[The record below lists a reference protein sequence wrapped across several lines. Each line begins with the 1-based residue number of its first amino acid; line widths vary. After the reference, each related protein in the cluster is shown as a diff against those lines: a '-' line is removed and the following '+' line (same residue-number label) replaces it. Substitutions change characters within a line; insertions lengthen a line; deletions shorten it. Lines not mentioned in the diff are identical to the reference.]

1 MKDIQ
6 HILER
11 IAHLEAVRSPYALAT
26 VVDVA
31 GSTYRGL
38 GARMLVESPEQS
50 EGTIGGGCLE
60 SDVREQA
67 AAAIEDGQ
75 PRLIQY
81 DATLEDD
88 IVLGTGLGCRGVTRV
103 LIEPISTGHRPLAV
117 DSLRASALESTHVVL
132 ATVFE
137 SEGIPGLM
145 PGQRLAM
152 GHEKPMH
159 CDIADELMRT
169 WVADEA
175 RVFWATREEKR
186 HLTAR
191 TLRYD
196 RGRGWAS
203 VLIETLRPPLHVWIF
218 GAGYDARPIVSLAS
232 SMGWRASVVDHR
244 PSFALPE
251 RFPDAHQVVLVSPHQ
266 WPDDLAIEPN
276 SAAIVMTH
284 SFLHDQFVLRHIL
297 PIGLDYIGILGPYQR
312 TQRLLGDLDERP
324 VSAPFAPVGL
334 DLGAETPEEIALSI
348 VAEIQ
353 ATRSGRGGGHLSFRS
368 GPIHNC

>member
-6 HILER
+6 LILER

-26 VVDVA
+26 VVHVS

-38 GARMLVESPEQS
+38 GARMLVESSEQS

-67 AAAIEDGQ
+67 AASIEDGQ
-75 PRLIQY
+75 PRLVHY
-81 DATLEDD
+81 DATSEDD
-88 IVLGTGLGCRGVTRV
+88 IVLGTGLGCGGVTRV
-103 LIEPISTGHRPLAV
+103 LIEPIRTGHRPLVV
-117 DSLRASALESTHVVL
+117 DFLRANALESMHVVL
-132 ATVFE
+132 ATAFE
-137 SEGIPGLM
+137 YEGIPGLV

-152 GHEKPMH
+152 GHDKPMG
-159 CDIADELMRT
+159 CDISDELVRA

-175 RVFWATREEKR
+175 RVRWAKREGKR
-186 HLTAR
+186 YSTAT
-191 TLRYD
+191 TLRYE

-203 VLIETLRPPLHVWIF
+203 VLIEMLRPPPHVWIF
-218 GAGYDARPIVSLAS
+218 GAGYDARPIVSLVS

-266 WPDDLAIEPN
+266 WPNDLAIEPN
-276 SAAIVMTH
+276 SVAIVMTH
-284 SFLHDQFVLRHIL
+284 SFLQDQFVLRHIA
-297 PIGLDYIGILGPYQR
+297 PIGLDYIGILGPHQR
-312 TQRLLGDLDERP
+312 TQRLLGDLEERP
-324 VSAPFAPVGL
+324 VRAPFAPVGL

-353 ATRSGRGGGHLSFRS
+353 ATRLGRVGGHLSLRS
-368 GPIHNC
+368 RSI

>member
-6 HILER
+6 RILER
-11 IAHLEAVRSPYALAT
+11 IAHLEAVGSPYAIAT
-26 VVDVA
+26 VVHVS

-67 AAAIEDGQ
+67 AAAVEDGQ
-75 PRLIQY
+75 LRIVQY
-81 DATLEDD
+81 DATSEDD
-88 IVLGTGLGCRGVTRV
+88 VVLGTGLGCGGVTRV
-103 LIEPISTGHRPLAV
+103 LIEPTITGHRTLAV
-117 DSLRASALESTHVVL
+117 DFLRASALECKHVVL

-152 GHEKPMH
+152 GHEKPMR
-159 CDIADELMRT
+159 CDISDDLVRAWIADEVRI
-169 WVADEA
+169 
-175 RVFWATREEKR
+175 RWASREEKR
-186 HLTAR
+186 YSTAT
-191 TLRYD
+191 TLRYE

-203 VLIETLRPPLHVWIF
+203 VLIEMLRPPLHVWIF
-218 GAGYDARPIVSLAS
+218 GAGYDALPIVSLAS

-244 PSFALPE
+244 PLFALPE
-251 RFPDAHQVVLVSPHQ
+251 RFPDAHQVILVSPHQ
-266 WPDDLAIEPN
+266 WPDDLGIEPN
-276 SAAIVMTH
+276 SAAIIMTH
-284 SFLHDQFVLRHIL
+284 SFLQDQFVLRHIS
-297 PIGLDYIGILGPYQR
+297 PIGLDYIGILGPHKR
-312 TQRLLGDLDERP
+312 TQRLLEDIEERP
-324 VSAPFAPVGL
+324 VHAPFAPVGL

-353 ATRSGRGGGHLSFRS
+353 ATRLGRGGGHLSLRS
-368 GPIHNC
+368 ESIHTG

>member
-11 IAHLEAVRSPYALAT
+11 IAHLEAVHSPYALAT

-75 PRLIQY
+75 PRLVHY
-81 DATLEDD
+81 DATSEDD
-88 IVLGTGLGCRGVTRV
+88 IVLGTGLGCGGVTRV
-103 LIEPISTGHRPLAV
+103 LIEPISTGCRSLAV

-137 SEGIPGLM
+137 SKGIPGLV
-145 PGQRLAM
+145 PGQCLAM

-159 CDIADELMRT
+159 CDIADELMRA

-175 RVFWATREEKR
+175 RVCWSRREEKR
-186 HLTAR
+186 HPTAR
-191 TLRYD
+191 TIRYE
-196 RGRGWAS
+196 RGLSWAS
-203 VLIETLRPPLHVWIF
+203 VLIEMLRPPPHVWIF
-218 GAGYDARPIVSLAS
+218 GAGYDSRPVVSLVS

-266 WPDDLAIEPN
+266 WPEDLAIEQN
-276 SAAIVMTH
+276 SAAIIMTH
-284 SFLHDQFVLRHIL
+284 SFLQDQFVLRHIA
-297 PIGLDYIGILGPYQR
+297 PIGLNYIGILGPHQR
-312 TQRLLGDLDERP
+312 TQRLLGDLEEQPVRP
-324 VSAPFAPVGL
+324 PFAPVGL

-353 ATRSGRGGGHLSFRS
+353 ATRLGRGGGHLRFCS
-368 GPIHNC
+368 GPIHKC